1 MRITTALAVALSLF
15 VLGAT
20 TTTAHAAQQK
30 SQPAKATTVAAPAP
44 APAPAP
50 KMVTVN
56 PGDSLTAISEANQS
70 TVERVY
76 SANTDV
82 QNPDLIYP
90 GQSLRIPTADEQLT
104 MRALPVAA
112 PAPAPVAQATPAAT
126 SSYTPRASQPVAS
139 AAPAVAGGSVWD
151 SIAACESG
159 GNWSINTGNGY
170 YGGLQ
175 FTLGSWQAVGGSG
188 LPSNASREEQIS
200 RAQMLQ
206 ARQGWG
212 AWPACTAKLGLR

>member
-1 MRITTALAVALSLF
+1 MRITTALAVALSIF

-20 TTTAHAAQQK
+20 TTTAHAAQEK
-30 SQPAKATTVAAPAP
+30 SQSKPA
-44 APAPAP
+44 APAP

-76 SANTDV
+76 SANTDI

-90 GQSLRIPTADEQLT
+90 GQNLRIPTADEQLT
-104 MRALPVAA
+104 LRELPVAA
-112 PAPAPVAQATPAAT
+112 PAPVAQPAAT
-126 SSYTPRASQPVAS
+126 TSAYIPRTSQPAAS
-139 AAPAVAGGSVWD
+139 SAPAPTVAGGSVWD

-188 LPSNASREEQIS
+188 LPSNASREEQIM
-200 RAQMLQ
+200 RAQQLQ